1 MTQDERNLVCL
12 LAAIIIAG
20 EHANPT
26 LVNPSN
32 SYQYNASAALNAA
45 HNIVVQARTL
55 CA

>member
-1 MTQDERNLVCL
+1 MTEEERRLVCL

-45 HNIVVQARTL
+45 RDIVAQARL
-55 CA
+55 FCS